1 MSHVHVEVARSS
13 SNAMDG
19 HKAKIDHKADFY
31 MEDGFCVFTENSS
44 LKKNLAVEVDVG
56 IALTIHLT
64 SKIR

>member
-1 MSHVHVEVARSS
+1 MSMWKWQEVQ
-13 SNAMDG
+13 AMPWTG
-19 HKAKIDHKADFY
+19 IKRRLTTKRT
-31 MEDGFCVFTENSS
+31 FTWKTASVYSRKNSS